1 MYTDAGSATN
11 YPPFYP
17 LPLVACTR
25 VSVVTEVGTGRAVH
39 VIFSSHI
46 DSQSLSFHPLPL
58 LFPLLTAGPF
68 LPLLP
73 DREGSSVYTQ
83 LKSILKNEQWV
94 AFLDPVSGGL
104 YFRLIV
110 ILPDAL
116 LIVLYPSK
124 SWSGYWQK
132 MPVASG

>member
-1 MYTDAGSATN
+1 MKSDYFFHIYTDAGSATN

-25 VSVVTEVGTGRAVH
+25 VSVVTGVGTGSAVH

-68 LPLLP
+68 LPLLH
-73 DREGSSVYTQ
+73 DRGGSSVYTQ

-104 YFRLIV
+104 YFKLIV

-116 LIVLYPSK
+116 VVIS
-124 SWSGYWQK
+124 
-132 MPVASG
+132 